1 MEQFV
6 TYTRVSTKRQGR
18 SGLGLE
24 AQQRDMDLY
33 FTNYATEPYEI
44 IGQYCDIESGMKSDN
59 VQFNQAVELAK
70 RTGATLLVAKLDRIS
85 RRVSVIAGLMED
97 KRLKLRVASMPN
109 ADNFQL
115 HIFAA
120 LAEQERQFISLRTK
134 GALQAARARGVKL
147 GGARAEAEVRH
158 IAVKAK
164 ADQFALRFADLIRSN
179 REAGKTYA
187 WIADHLNELGV
198 TTVNGRKW
206 FPITVQRYAV
216 RLGRCDN

>member
-59 VQFNQAVELAK
+59 VQFNLAVELAK

-85 RRVSVIAGLMED
+85 RRVSVIAALMEEIT
-97 KRLKLRVASMPN
+97 SS
-109 ADNFQL
+109 
-115 HIFAA
+115 
-120 LAEQERQFISLRTK
+120 FISL
-134 GALQAARARGVKL
+134 L
-147 GGARAEAEVRH
+147 H
-158 IAVKAK
+158 
-164 ADQFALRFADLIRSN
+164 
-179 REAGKTYA
+179 
-187 WIADHLNELGV
+187 
-198 TTVNGRKW
+198 
-206 FPITVQRYAV
+206 
-216 RLGRCDN
+216 